1 MCEEYCLSESVNFQ
15 QHKQKSDFSTYF
27 GRWVFDLLRKGVG
40 NQNLEVRRI
49 LVPPEILVA
58 IATLAKF
65 KRHCICST
73 E

>member
-15 QHKQKSDFSTYF
+15 QPKQKSDFSTYF

-49 LVPPEILVA
+49 LVPPDILVA

-65 KRHCICST
+65 KRNCICST